1 MSARR
6 DRSLGHSTR
15 QLCPEPLERR
25 VLLSGGFSPP
35 TDPRIITNLDASW
48 KFLRSDAAG
57 AEANGYDD
65 SAWSSLSL
73 PHTWN
78 ALDGQDGG
86 NNYYRGVGWYRRH
99 LTPIAS
105 DAGKRLYLKF
115 DGANSVTDLY
125 VNGTLVGEHK
135 GGYAAFGWDIT
146 SLLTVG
152 ADNVIAVKVNN
163 AADSNLAPLGGDFTQ
178 FGGIYRHMN
187 LIA

>member
-86 NNYYRGVGWYRRH
+86 NNYYRGVGWYRKHYSVPSTYDGRKMF
-99 LTPIAS
+99 LQ
-105 DAGKRLYLKF
+105 F
-115 DGANSVTDLY
+115 DGANTVTDVW
-125 VNGTLVGEHK
+125 VNGAHLGQHK
-135 GGYAAFGWDIT
+135 GGYAGFRFDAT
-146 SLLTVG
+146 
-152 ADNVIAVKVNN
+152 
-163 AADSNLAPLGGDFTQ
+163 AAIKTGT
-178 FGGIYRHMN
+178 
-187 LIA
+187 